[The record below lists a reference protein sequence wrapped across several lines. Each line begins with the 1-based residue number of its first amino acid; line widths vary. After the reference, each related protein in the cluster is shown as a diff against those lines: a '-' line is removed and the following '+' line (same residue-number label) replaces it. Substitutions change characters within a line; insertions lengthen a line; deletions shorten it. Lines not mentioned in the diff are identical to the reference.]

1 MWAIIYPVCCLPLI
15 VTLYLAQRRA
25 ARSGILDNYTS
36 PFAHY
41 GAVGLAKEL
50 FWQLDVIGL
59 VLLIA
64 VFGLIL
70 APMTLAG
77 GLATRWSDGSSER
90 LSAICGLKK
99 KRD

>member
-25 ARSGILDNYTS
+25 ARAGVLTNYIS

-59 VLLIA
+59 ILLIA
-64 VFGLIL
+64 VFALIL
-70 APMTLAG
+70 VPMTLAG
-77 GLATRWSDGSSER
+77 GVSASWSKAHSS
-90 LSAICGLKK
+90 
-99 KRD
+99 